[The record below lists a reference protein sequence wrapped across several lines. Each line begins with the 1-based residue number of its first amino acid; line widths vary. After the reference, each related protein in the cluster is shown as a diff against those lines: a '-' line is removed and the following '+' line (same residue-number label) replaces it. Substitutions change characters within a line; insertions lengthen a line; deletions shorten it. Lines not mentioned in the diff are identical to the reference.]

1 MGFLGGS
8 NRKNPH
14 ATWEIWVR
22 SLSWEDT
29 LEEGMEMHSSI
40 LAQQIPIDRGA
51 WRATVYGV
59 AKSET

>member
-40 LAQQIPIDRGA
+40 LA
-51 WRATVYGV
+51 
-59 AKSET
+59 